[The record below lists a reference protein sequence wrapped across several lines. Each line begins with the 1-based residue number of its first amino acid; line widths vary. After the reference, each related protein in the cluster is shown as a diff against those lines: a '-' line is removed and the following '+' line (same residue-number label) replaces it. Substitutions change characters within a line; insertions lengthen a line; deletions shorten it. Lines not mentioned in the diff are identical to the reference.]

1 MKFLN
6 RLFLAACTSIGIVVP
21 AAAELPKE
29 INFGIISTESSQ
41 SLKQDWA
48 PLLADMEKR
57 IGVKV
62 NAFFAPDYAG
72 VIEGMRFGKVQI
84 AWMGN
89 KSGMEAVDRAGGEVF
104 AQVVQ
109 SDGSLG
115 YYTFLSVPKDSP
127 YQSLDDVL
135 KNGKNINFGIGDPN
149 STSGFLVPGYY
160 IFALNKIDP
169 KTHFKT
175 IRSANHE
182 ANIMA
187 VANKQVDASLHS
199 SDVLERIQKRS
210 PEIAAQTRQI
220 WKSPLIASD
229 PLMWR
234 KDLDP
239 ELKKRIIA
247 FVLEYGQKGSDAA
260 RELAI
265 LNKLTL
271 AGFRAS
277 TNDQLNPTRQLELFR
292 AKTKLEADTTVSEAE
307 KKVKIAEIDTKL
319 AELSKKVA
327 TVK

>member
-1 MKFLN
+1 MKFSTK
-6 RLFLAACTSIGIVVP
+6 LFLAACVSIGTMTP
-21 AAAELPKE
+21 AAAEKPKE
-29 INFGIISTESSQ
+29 INFGILSTESTQ
-41 SLKQDWA
+41 NLKQDWQ
-48 PLLADMEKR
+48 PMLADMEKR

-72 VIEGMRFGKVQI
+72 IIEGMRFGKVHV

-89 KSGMEAVDRAGGEVF
+89 KSGMEAVDRSSGEVF
-104 AQVVQ
+104 AQVIQ
-109 SDGSLG
+109 ADGSLG
-115 YYTFLSVPKDSP
+115 YHTYMSVQADSP
-127 YQSLDDVL
+127 YKTLDDVL

-149 STSGFLVPGYY
+149 STSGFLVPSYY
-160 IFALNKIDP
+160 VFSLNKIDP

-199 SDVLERIQKRS
+199 SDVLDRITKRS
-210 PEIAAQTRQI
+210 PEIAARTRQV

-229 PLMWR
+229 PLLWR

-239 ELKKRIIA
+239 EMKKRINA
-247 FVLEYGQKGSDAA
+247 FVLEYGQKGPDAA

-265 LNKLTL
+265 LNKLTF

-292 AKTKLEADTTVSEAE
+292 AKTKLESDTTVSEVE
-307 KKVKIAEIDTKL
+307 KKEKIAEIDKKL
-319 AELSKKVA
+319 AELNKKIA
-327 TVK
+327 TAK